1 MLMQD
6 NKKDL
11 LHTIVNAIQDKKGQ
25 QIVICSLEHLH
36 NAICDDFIVC
46 QGNTRNQVE
55 AIAGNIGHEVYDK
68 MQMKPYAVNG
78 EDNALW
84 IAIDYGDVM
93 VHVFQPQARKF
104 YDLEHLWADAQL
116 TCLPDLDSVGVQNS
130 NN

>member
-1 MLMQD
+1 MQD

-25 QIVICSLEHLH
+25 QIVICNLEHLH

-68 MQMKPYAVNG
+68 MQMKPFAVNG

-116 TCLPDLDSVGVQNS
+116 TCLPDLDCIAVQNT

>member
-1 MLMQD
+1 MQD

-68 MQMKPYAVNG
+68 MQMKPFAVNG

-116 TCLPDLDSVGVQNS
+116 TCLPDLDCIAVQNT

>member
-1 MLMQD
+1 MQD

-68 MQMKPYAVNG
+68 MEMKPFAVNG

-116 TCLPDLDSVGVQNS
+116 TCLPDLDCIAVQNT

>member
-68 MQMKPYAVNG
+68 MQMKPFAVNG

>member
-1 MLMQD
+1 MQD

-11 LHTIVNAIQDKKGQ
+11 LHTIVNAIQDNKGQ

-68 MQMKPYAVNG
+68 MQMKPFAVNG

-116 TCLPDLDSVGVQNS
+116 TCLPDLDCIAVQNT

>member
-1 MLMQD
+1 MQD

-68 MQMKPYAVNG
+68 MQMKPFAING

-116 TCLPDLDSVGVQNS
+116 TCLPDLDCIAVQNT

>member
-1 MLMQD
+1 MQD

-11 LHTIVNAIQDKKGQ
+11 LHTIVNAIQDKMGQ

-68 MQMKPYAVNG
+68 MQMKPFAVNG

-93 VHVFQPQARKF
+93 VHVFQSQARKF

-116 TCLPDLDSVGVQNS
+116 TCLPDLDCIAVQNT